1 MQPLKASVRDAA
13 SRDAISR
20 DGPVFII
27 DDEPAV
33 LDALRLMLGT
43 FGYACRTFL
52 SAEEFLAAV
61 PPASPGCVI
70 ADVRLP
76 GMSGLELQKELARRG
91 HGLPMILITA
101 HGEIRMAVAAV
112 KAGAV
117 DFLEKPIDDA
127 LLVDCLRQALL
138 REDAERS
145 ARERVNELAVRLQ
158 RLTLREKEVM
168 GLVIEGFSNAAIGDR
183 LGISPRTVEHYR
195 ASVMEKMQARNLS
208 DLVRTSMLIDRH
220 REQSEGAAAAADA
233 GGGG

>member
-1 MQPLKASVRDAA
+1 MQPLKASV
-13 SRDAISR
+13 R

-76 GMSGLELQKELARRG
+76 GMSGIELQKELTRRG
-91 HGLPMILITA
+91 HGLPMIFITA
-101 HGEIRMAVAAV
+101 HGDIRMAVAAV

-117 DFLEKPIDDA
+117 DFLIKPVHYLD
-127 LLVDCLRQALL
+127 LLTAIHRAIRIASQA
-138 REDAERS
+138 
-145 ARERVNELAVRLQ
+145 
-158 RLTLREKEVM
+158 
-168 GLVIEGFSNAAIGDR
+168 
-183 LGISPRTVEHYR
+183 
-195 ASVMEKMQARNLS
+195 
-208 DLVRTSMLIDRH
+208 
-220 REQSEGAAAAADA
+220 
-233 GGGG
+233 